1 MSISVILN
9 QMLILFSFIF
19 LGFVLNKIDI
29 INEDFNKRVTKLIIY
44 VTMPC
49 MILASVLEQEGER
62 DMQALVIVAVVAV
75 VTYIALPILSFLL
88 VYLFPVKTERK
99 GIYMF
104 MTIYSNVGFM
114 GFPVLDA
121 LYGAKAVFYAA
132 IFNIVFN
139 ISIYTYG
146 VILMH
151 YKRKSAGGALNLKSL
166 LSPGISLSVF
176 AVFVYVFDIPFPAP
190 IASALSSLGN
200 MTVPLAMMVIGATL
214 GTMKLKELVDDWRL
228 YPYILFRQ
236 FLLPLCFFPLLKFCL
251 HDELI
256 LGVSYILLMMP
267 VANTGVLF
275 ANLYDNDVK
284 LATKGVF
291 FTTLLCIVSIPLLS
305 WLCL

>member
-1 MSISVILN
+1 MSISVIIN
-9 QMLILFSFIF
+9 QMLILFSYMF
-19 LGFVLNKIDI
+19 LGLVLNKIDI
-29 INEDFNKRVTKLIIY
+29 INADFNKRITKMIIY

-49 MILASVLEQEGER
+49 MILASVLEQEGTR
-62 DMQALVIVAVVAV
+62 DMKALGIVAIVAII
-75 VTYIALPILSFLL
+75 TYIALPILSFLF
-88 VYLFPVKTERK
+88 VYLIPVKTERK
-99 GIYMF
+99 GLYMF

-121 LYGAKAVFYAA
+121 IYGAKAVFYAA

-151 YKRKSAGGALNLKSL
+151 YKRKNASGALNFKSL

-176 AVFVYVFDIPFPAP
+176 AVFVYIFDIPFPTP
-190 IASALSSLGN
+190 IASALASLGN

-214 GTMKLKELVDDWRL
+214 GTMKLKELLDDWKL
-228 YPYILFRQ
+228 YPYVLFRQ
-236 FLLPLCFFPLLKFCL
+236 FLLPLCMFPILKLCL
-251 HDELI
+251 QDELI

-267 VANTGVLF
+267 VANTAVLF
-275 ANLYDNDVK
+275 ANLYDNDAK

-291 FTTLLCIVSIPLLS
+291 FTTLLCIVSIPLLAG
-305 WLCL
+305 WGL